1 MDFFANLP
9 SWGDIERNLDQ
20 KFSELNQG
28 VDDGWNGFTR
38 RVSNGATQAYGYVG
52 GHNIDNV
59 RHALDLSSPIMQM
72 NIRRKWASINIEEIL
87 PELMKLLQEV
97 VMIVGGSV
105 LMGAAMGGAAGSLA
119 FGAGALPGTAI
130 GASVGLQVG
139 NLIMAALGLYAIAGY
154 FSAGIGP
161 CLSTIYEGLC
171 TAWQA
176 EDGLVNPGLDPT
188 GGSAAMIQDRIE
200 RAARLLAQGQE
211 QLVLLLL
218 MAIVTYLTR
227 GQMRA
232 GVSNSLE
239 SIATRSAKLRADIS
253 SKPIVEWLTKNEET
267 LLRHP
272 ELQIRGVT
280 SVEQLARESKMR
292 DFYAKQDSEFVP
304 VEHKRDSVKTL
315 EPKGLSNQ
323 QVRDYLQS
331 VEGQKYMAK
340 IAKADPELPIPDI
353 LERALSHVASGST
366 VPVTT
371 SIT

>member
-28 VDDGWNGFTR
+28 VDDGWNGLTR

-139 NLIMAALGLYAIAGY
+139 NLIMAALGL
-154 FSAGIGP
+154 
-161 CLSTIYEGLC
+161 
-171 TAWQA
+171 
-176 EDGLVNPGLDPT
+176 
-188 GGSAAMIQDRIE
+188 
-200 RAARLLAQGQE
+200 
-211 QLVLLLL
+211 
-218 MAIVTYLTR
+218 
-227 GQMRA
+227 
-232 GVSNSLE
+232 
-239 SIATRSAKLRADIS
+239 
-253 SKPIVEWLTKNEET
+253 
-267 LLRHP
+267 
-272 ELQIRGVT
+272 
-280 SVEQLARESKMR
+280 
-292 DFYAKQDSEFVP
+292 
-304 VEHKRDSVKTL
+304 
-315 EPKGLSNQ
+315 
-323 QVRDYLQS
+323 
-331 VEGQKYMAK
+331 
-340 IAKADPELPIPDI
+340 
-353 LERALSHVASGST
+353 
-366 VPVTT
+366 
-371 SIT
+371 